1 MLEKG
6 EGLTFY
12 YIQTHVQRE
21 LFAIWLFSL
30 IPLENELN
38 HNAIT
43 AKKDIE
49 IIKERRRPVSE
60 S

>member
-1 MLEKG
+1 MKAF
-6 EGLTFY
+6 TFY

-43 AKKDIE
+43 AKKDIG

>member
-1 MLEKG
+1 M
-6 EGLTFY
+6 FY

-21 LFAIWLFSL
+21 QFAIWLFSL

-38 HNAIT
+38 HNTIT
-43 AKKDIE
+43 AKKDIG